1 MGFSNM
7 IGAECIG
14 ARKKGQTMGT
24 SALRGWHSFRVVAA
38 AVALL
43 AGSPV
48 SAQDYPSKPI
58 RLILPTIPGSA
69 FELFGRLVG
78 TKMGE
83 AMGQPV
89 VAENRAGANGM
100 IGAEAVA
107 RAAPDGY
114 TLLWATPSQVVT
126 SVFLSK
132 TLPIDP
138 TRDLLPISIAAEP
151 VTALLLNPKVPVS
164 NVREFVDYA
173 KKNPG
178 KWSYG
183 SPGIGSF
190 FHFTGELIKQSAGLD
205 IVHVPYKGPP
215 QALNDVFAGR
225 IEMTIVT
232 LGTARPLEKAGK
244 IKVLA
249 LLEPKR
255 YAGAPEVPTFT
266 ETVPSFE
273 KPASWYALFGQPA
286 LPRPIVTRLH
296 RELAAALKT
305 PEARTWLETNL
316 HTGVGNSPE
325 EFAVIYKQ
333 AFEVFARAAKVAGIK
348 PE

>member
-1 MGFSNM
+1 M
-7 IGAECIG
+7 
-14 ARKKGQTMGT
+14 
-24 SALRGWHSFRVVAA
+24 ALMATGIVH
-38 AVALL
+38 
-43 AGSPV
+43 
-48 SAQDYPSKPI
+48 AQDYPVKPI

-100 IGAEAVA
+100 IGAEVVA

-126 SVFLSK
+126 SVYLSK

-138 TRDLLPISIAAEP
+138 TKDLLPISIAAEP
-151 VTALLLNPKVPVS
+151 VTALLLYPKLPVS
-164 NVREFVDYA
+164 TVKEFVEFA

-190 FHFTGELIKQSAGLD
+190 FHFTGELIKQAAGLD

-232 LGTARPLEKAGK
+232 LGTAKPLEKAGK
-244 IKVLA
+244 IKILA

-255 YAGAPEVPTFT
+255 YAGAPDLPTFT

-286 LPRPIVTRLH
+286 LPRPIVMRLY

-305 PEARTWLETNL
+305 PESRTWLETNF
-316 HTGVGNSPE
+316 HTGVGNTPE
-325 EFAVIYKQ
+325 EFAVIYKKS
-333 AFEVFARAAKVAGIK
+333 FEVFGQAAKLAGIQ